1 MNTSGQHGDGTAD
14 TRNKPV
20 PVPGLTGVRMVAGGH
35 EHTIALLGD
44 NTVRSWGA
52 NSSGQIGNGTTT
64 AAPPR
69 SPRSPP

>member
-1 MNTSGQHGDGTAD
+1 M
-14 TRNKPV
+14 